1 MKDST
6 HTPLPAIGTWK
17 EQKVKLQEKFP
28 TLTDTDLRYEEGKK
42 NEMLAKIQV
51 KLGKTK
57 EELASIIAAL

>member
-42 NEMLAKIQV
+42 NEMLAKI
-51 KLGKTK
+51 
-57 EELASIIAAL
+57 